1 MIFRSLCAT
10 IILTYYAVIKY
21 KKTVKSSNNA
31 EASSE
36 WLNDG
41 GTVTYSYYD
50 KDEASSAQK
59 YSGGASGKSAVALK
73 MQAVYDGWDF
83 NNVWAIDSSKN
94 DGYPYLQIDR
104 RFNGNGIPVTAQK
117 PEPTPE
123 STPEPT
129 PTPITTPNVT
139 TAPDTSKTVTTD
151 QGFSVTFGNTP
162 VTQPNTAENDKI
174 TVNLSGAYVIWQVS
188 PSINVIGYTIV
199 TGNDNSQ
206 YPGRNPLSWTLYGC
220 NSPDTPTVDSNWEV
234 IDVRKNDRT
243 LPDANFADCYF
254 DIPGNHKSYEYYM
267 LKVIASRGAPLI
279 QMSEFELNYEG
290 SGYKGKTSLTNPSGN
305 GSSVSLSSQVCDKC
319 GGSGMVKCHLC
330 GGTGKGQPIYM
341 LGQKVEQGCVACGS
355 TGKVVCGNCGGS
367 GQK

>member
-83 NNVWAIDSSKN
+83 NNVWAIDLSKN

-104 RFNGNGIPVTAQK
+104 RFNGKGIPVTAQK

-139 TAPDTSKTVTTD
+139 TAPDTSKTVSITT
-151 QGFSVTFGNTP
+151 NTSNNTNQTSAP
-162 VTQPNTAENDKI
+162 NENFEITQNFIKSNSAVRSSETSK
-174 TVNLSGAYVIWQVS
+174 NL
-188 PSINVIGYTIV
+188 
-199 TGNDNSQ
+199 
-206 YPGRNPLSWTLYGC
+206 
-220 NSPDTPTVDSNWEV
+220 
-234 IDVRKNDRT
+234 
-243 LPDANFADCYF
+243 F
-254 DIPGNHKSYEYYM
+254 
-267 LKVIASRGAPLI
+267 
-279 QMSEFELNYEG
+279 
-290 SGYKGKTSLTNPSGN
+290 
-305 GSSVSLSSQVCDKC
+305 
-319 GGSGMVKCHLC
+319 
-330 GGTGKGQPIYM
+330 
-341 LGQKVEQGCVACGS
+341 
-355 TGKVVCGNCGGS
+355 
-367 GQK
+367 